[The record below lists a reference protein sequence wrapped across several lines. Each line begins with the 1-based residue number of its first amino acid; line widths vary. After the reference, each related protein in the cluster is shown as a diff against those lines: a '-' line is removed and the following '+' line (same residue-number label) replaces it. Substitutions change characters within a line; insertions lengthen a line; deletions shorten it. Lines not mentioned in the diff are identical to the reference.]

1 MNYVATCTYG
11 NTCVCNVGYVAYI
24 TVCMF
29 VCSYSCT
36 HHGSLFS
43 AFYYNHPGE
52 LYVCNY
58 EIICM
63 YMASH

>member
-1 MNYVATCTYG
+1 MNYVATCSYLWKY
-11 NTCVCNVGYVAYI
+11 TCMYNIAYI

-43 AFYYNHPGE
+43 AFYFNHPGE